1 MSDIK
6 LLESCPIA
14 KSDQNDLANRII
26 HPVLEGDVSPV
37 EAVVKA
43 KSLIEVL
50 TKFVNDDRIKDCT
63 LSEIEK
69 NGKEATWNGAR
80 LTIKEVGIKYDY
92 TDCNDPVYTELL
104 DQKKILDKQLKV
116 MIDMKQQNRLYL
128 IIYVAALLMLS
139 GQLITGCSSTSALKE
154 DEQLF
159 TGLVPIEYKNYEK
172 GAYADSTIAEM
183 EYALASAPNGALFG
197 SSYYRTPFPVR
208 LWIWNAFSQSDGAMA
223 KWITKVFGSKPKL
236 MANVNPQLRAQVAE
250 HQLDKYGYF
259 NGKVTYDVLTQS
271 NPKKAKVAYHVD
283 FGHLWTLDSMAYL
296 NFPAKSKQLIDASM
310 AKALIRK
317 GSPFNV
323 SNMESER
330 QRITRL
336 FRNRGYY
343 FYQNSYAS
351 YLADTVNVP
360 GKVQLRLM
368 MADSV
373 DDRATRQWYI
383 GKINVNFRKQ
393 YMEELKD
400 SFVRS
405 YLSFHY
411 NGRKMPIRPGIVLQS
426 LRLRPR
432 ELYRVRTEERAKT
445 GLQEMGLFSYSS
457 IQFTPR
463 SVQTLDSLGNVVYR
477 DTLDANIDLVF
488 DKPYDFYV
496 EANARGKT
504 TGRVGP
510 ELVVGLTKRN
520 AFHGGEKLSVNLHGS
535 HEWQTISQ
543 AGGGSTRINSYEYGS
558 DVSVEFPRIITPWNM
573 FRTMEQNERRYRAG
587 HMPTR
592 YRGVPTTTIKASMNV
607 LNRASYFR
615 RHVASGELTYAWSTS
630 YQHQHSFS
638 PLILSYEFMNSRTA
652 AFDSI
657 LALHPYLQISMRDQ
671 FVPKM
676 SYTYT
681 YRSPRRYRH
690 PITWSTTISEAAN
703 ILSLGYMAAGKGW
716 NEKDKKMFKNPFAQ
730 FLKLETDFVKYWRIT
745 QDGTLV
751 GHVNAGI
758 IWSYGNA
765 ENAPYYEQFYIGG
778 ANSVRAFNV
787 RSIGPGRYQP
797 TNSKY
802 SYIDQTG
809 DIKYLMNLEY
819 RQKVWGDLYG
829 ALFLDAGNVW
839 TLRNHEYSP
848 LGKFDVD
855 KFFRQLAVGTG
866 VGVRYDMGMF
876 VIRVDWGIGL
886 HVPYDTGKNG
896 IYNIRRFKDAQ
907 SLHFAVGYPF

>member
-1 MSDIK
+1 M
-6 LLESCPIA
+6 
-14 KSDQNDLANRII
+14 N
-26 HPVLEGDVSPV
+26 
-37 EAVVKA
+37 
-43 KSLIEVL
+43 
-50 TKFVNDDRIKDCT
+50 
-63 LSEIEK
+63 
-69 NGKEATWNGAR
+69 
-80 LTIKEVGIKYDY
+80 
-92 TDCNDPVYTELL
+92 
-104 DQKKILDKQLKV
+104 
-116 MIDMKQQNRLYL
+116 
-128 IIYVAALLMLS
+128 
-139 GQLITGCSSTSALKE
+139 
-154 DEQLF
+154 
-159 TGLVPIEYKNYEK
+159 
-172 GAYADSTIAEM
+172 
-183 EYALASAPNGALFG
+183 
-197 SSYYRTPFPVR
+197 
-208 LWIWNAFSQSDGAMA
+208 
-223 KWITKVFGSKPKL
+223 
-236 MANVNPQLRAQVAE
+236 
-250 HQLDKYGYF
+250 
-259 NGKVTYDVLTQS
+259 
-271 NPKKAKVAYHVD
+271 
-283 FGHLWTLDSMAYL
+283 
-296 NFPAKSKQLIDASM
+296 
-310 AKALIRK
+310 KALIRK

-323 SNMESER
+323 ANMESER

-383 GKINVNFRKQ
+383 GKIHVNFRKQ

-457 IQFTPR
+457 IQFSPR

-520 AFHGGEKLSVNLHGS
+520 AFHGGEKLTVNLHGS
-535 HEWQTISQ
+535 HEWQTVSQ

-587 HMPTR
+587 HMPTK

-615 RHVASGELTYAWSTS
+615 RHVAAGELTYAWSTS

-745 QDGTLV
+745 QNGTLV

>member
-1 MSDIK
+1 M
-6 LLESCPIA
+6 
-14 KSDQNDLANRII
+14 
-26 HPVLEGDVSPV
+26 
-37 EAVVKA
+37 
-43 KSLIEVL
+43 
-50 TKFVNDDRIKDCT
+50 
-63 LSEIEK
+63 
-69 NGKEATWNGAR
+69 
-80 LTIKEVGIKYDY
+80 
-92 TDCNDPVYTELL
+92 
-104 DQKKILDKQLKV
+104 
-116 MIDMKQQNRLYL
+116 
-128 IIYVAALLMLS
+128 
-139 GQLITGCSSTSALKE
+139 
-154 DEQLF
+154 
-159 TGLVPIEYKNYEK
+159 
-172 GAYADSTIAEM
+172 
-183 EYALASAPNGALFG
+183 
-197 SSYYRTPFPVR
+197 
-208 LWIWNAFSQSDGAMA
+208 
-223 KWITKVFGSKPKL
+223 
-236 MANVNPQLRAQVAE
+236 
-250 HQLDKYGYF
+250 
-259 NGKVTYDVLTQS
+259 LTQS

-400 SFVRS
+400 SFVRRF
-405 YLSFHY
+405 LSFHY

-445 GLQEMGLFSYSS
+445 GLQGMGLFSYSS

-463 SVQTLDSLGNVVYR
+463 SVQTVDSLGNVVYR

-886 HVPYDTGKNG
+886 HVPYDTGKSG
-896 IYNIRRFKDAQ
+896 FYNIRRFKDAQ

>member
-1 MSDIK
+1 
-6 LLESCPIA
+6 
-14 KSDQNDLANRII
+14 
-26 HPVLEGDVSPV
+26 
-37 EAVVKA
+37 
-43 KSLIEVL
+43 
-50 TKFVNDDRIKDCT
+50 
-63 LSEIEK
+63 
-69 NGKEATWNGAR
+69 
-80 LTIKEVGIKYDY
+80 
-92 TDCNDPVYTELL
+92 
-104 DQKKILDKQLKV
+104 
-116 MIDMKQQNRLYL
+116 
-128 IIYVAALLMLS
+128 
-139 GQLITGCSSTSALKE
+139 
-154 DEQLF
+154 
-159 TGLVPIEYKNYEK
+159 
-172 GAYADSTIAEM
+172 
-183 EYALASAPNGALFG
+183 
-197 SSYYRTPFPVR
+197 
-208 LWIWNAFSQSDGAMA
+208 
-223 KWITKVFGSKPKL
+223 

-271 NPKKAKVAYHVD
+271 NPKKAKVAYQVD

-310 AKALIRK
+310 NKALIRK

-323 SNMESER
+323 ANMESER

-383 GKINVNFRKQ
+383 GKIHVNFRKQ

-520 AFHGGEKLSVNLHGS
+520 AFHGGEKLTVNLHGS
-535 HEWQTISQ
+535 HEWQTVSQ

-587 HMPTR
+587 HMPTK

-615 RHVASGELTYAWSTS
+615 RHVAAGELTYAWSTS

-886 HVPYDTGKNG
+886 HIPYDTGKSG

>member
-1 MSDIK
+1 M
-6 LLESCPIA
+6 
-14 KSDQNDLANRII
+14 
-26 HPVLEGDVSPV
+26 
-37 EAVVKA
+37 
-43 KSLIEVL
+43 
-50 TKFVNDDRIKDCT
+50 
-63 LSEIEK
+63 
-69 NGKEATWNGAR
+69 
-80 LTIKEVGIKYDY
+80 
-92 TDCNDPVYTELL
+92 
-104 DQKKILDKQLKV
+104 
-116 MIDMKQQNRLYL
+116 
-128 IIYVAALLMLS
+128 
-139 GQLITGCSSTSALKE
+139 
-154 DEQLF
+154 
-159 TGLVPIEYKNYEK
+159 
-172 GAYADSTIAEM
+172 
-183 EYALASAPNGALFG
+183 
-197 SSYYRTPFPVR
+197 
-208 LWIWNAFSQSDGAMA
+208 
-223 KWITKVFGSKPKL
+223 
-236 MANVNPQLRAQVAE
+236 
-250 HQLDKYGYF
+250 
-259 NGKVTYDVLTQS
+259 
-271 NPKKAKVAYHVD
+271 
-283 FGHLWTLDSMAYL
+283 
-296 NFPAKSKQLIDASM
+296 
-310 AKALIRK
+310 
-317 GSPFNV
+317 
-323 SNMESER
+323 
-330 QRITRL
+330 
-336 FRNRGYY
+336 
-343 FYQNSYAS
+343 
-351 YLADTVNVP
+351 NVP

-383 GKINVNFRKQ
+383 GKIHVNFRKQ

-445 GLQEMGLFSYSS
+445 GLQKMGLFSYSS
-457 IQFTPR
+457 IQFSPR
-463 SVQTLDSLGNVVYR
+463 SVQTLDSLGHVVYR

-520 AFHGGEKLSVNLHGS
+520 AFHGGEKLTVNLHGS

-587 HMPTR
+587 HMPTK

-615 RHVASGELTYAWSTS
+615 RHVAAGELTYAWSTS

-657 LALHPYLQISMRDQ
+657 LAMHPYLQISMRDQ

-839 TLRNHEYSP
+839 TLRNHEYSS

>member
-1 MSDIK
+1 
-6 LLESCPIA
+6 
-14 KSDQNDLANRII
+14 
-26 HPVLEGDVSPV
+26 
-37 EAVVKA
+37 
-43 KSLIEVL
+43 
-50 TKFVNDDRIKDCT
+50 
-63 LSEIEK
+63 
-69 NGKEATWNGAR
+69 
-80 LTIKEVGIKYDY
+80 
-92 TDCNDPVYTELL
+92 
-104 DQKKILDKQLKV
+104 
-116 MIDMKQQNRLYL
+116 
-128 IIYVAALLMLS
+128 
-139 GQLITGCSSTSALKE
+139 
-154 DEQLF
+154 
-159 TGLVPIEYKNYEK
+159 
-172 GAYADSTIAEM
+172 
-183 EYALASAPNGALFG
+183 
-197 SSYYRTPFPVR
+197 
-208 LWIWNAFSQSDGAMA
+208 
-223 KWITKVFGSKPKL
+223 
-236 MANVNPQLRAQVAE
+236 
-250 HQLDKYGYF
+250 
-259 NGKVTYDVLTQS
+259 
-271 NPKKAKVAYHVD
+271 
-283 FGHLWTLDSMAYL
+283 
-296 NFPAKSKQLIDASM
+296 
-310 AKALIRK
+310 
-317 GSPFNV
+317 
-323 SNMESER
+323 
-330 QRITRL
+330 
-336 FRNRGYY
+336 
-343 FYQNSYAS
+343 
-351 YLADTVNVP
+351 
-360 GKVQLRLM
+360 
-368 MADSV
+368 
-373 DDRATRQWYI
+373 
-383 GKINVNFRKQ
+383 
-393 YMEELKD
+393 MEELKD

-457 IQFTPR
+457 IQFSPR

-520 AFHGGEKLSVNLHGS
+520 AFHGGEKLTVNLHGS
-535 HEWQTISQ
+535 HEWQTVSQ

-587 HMPTR
+587 HMPTK

-615 RHVASGELTYAWSTS
+615 RHVAAGELTYAWSTS

>member
-1 MSDIK
+1 M
-6 LLESCPIA
+6 
-14 KSDQNDLANRII
+14 
-26 HPVLEGDVSPV
+26 
-37 EAVVKA
+37 
-43 KSLIEVL
+43 
-50 TKFVNDDRIKDCT
+50 
-63 LSEIEK
+63 
-69 NGKEATWNGAR
+69 
-80 LTIKEVGIKYDY
+80 
-92 TDCNDPVYTELL
+92 
-104 DQKKILDKQLKV
+104 
-116 MIDMKQQNRLYL
+116 
-128 IIYVAALLMLS
+128 
-139 GQLITGCSSTSALKE
+139 
-154 DEQLF
+154 
-159 TGLVPIEYKNYEK
+159 
-172 GAYADSTIAEM
+172 
-183 EYALASAPNGALFG
+183 
-197 SSYYRTPFPVR
+197 
-208 LWIWNAFSQSDGAMA
+208 
-223 KWITKVFGSKPKL
+223 
-236 MANVNPQLRAQVAE
+236 
-250 HQLDKYGYF
+250 
-259 NGKVTYDVLTQS
+259 
-271 NPKKAKVAYHVD
+271 
-283 FGHLWTLDSMAYL
+283 
-296 NFPAKSKQLIDASM
+296 
-310 AKALIRK
+310 
-317 GSPFNV
+317 
-323 SNMESER
+323 
-330 QRITRL
+330 
-336 FRNRGYY
+336 
-343 FYQNSYAS
+343 
-351 YLADTVNVP
+351 NVP

-383 GKINVNFRKQ
+383 GKIHVNFRKQ

-457 IQFTPR
+457 IQFSPR
-463 SVQTLDSLGNVVYR
+463 SVQTLDSLGHVVYR

-520 AFHGGEKLSVNLHGS
+520 AFHGGEKLTVNLHGS

-587 HMPTR
+587 HMPTK

-615 RHVASGELTYAWSTS
+615 RHVAAGELTYAWSTS

-839 TLRNHEYSP
+839 TLRNHEYSS

>member
-1 MSDIK
+1 
-6 LLESCPIA
+6 
-14 KSDQNDLANRII
+14 
-26 HPVLEGDVSPV
+26 
-37 EAVVKA
+37 
-43 KSLIEVL
+43 
-50 TKFVNDDRIKDCT
+50 
-63 LSEIEK
+63 
-69 NGKEATWNGAR
+69 
-80 LTIKEVGIKYDY
+80 
-92 TDCNDPVYTELL
+92 
-104 DQKKILDKQLKV
+104 
-116 MIDMKQQNRLYL
+116 
-128 IIYVAALLMLS
+128 
-139 GQLITGCSSTSALKE
+139 
-154 DEQLF
+154 
-159 TGLVPIEYKNYEK
+159 
-172 GAYADSTIAEM
+172 
-183 EYALASAPNGALFG
+183 
-197 SSYYRTPFPVR
+197 
-208 LWIWNAFSQSDGAMA
+208 
-223 KWITKVFGSKPKL
+223 

-271 NPKKAKVAYHVD
+271 NPKKAKVAYQVD

-296 NFPAKSKQLIDASM
+296 NFPAKSKQFIDASM
-310 AKALIRK
+310 NKALIRK

-323 SNMESER
+323 ANMESER

-383 GKINVNFRKQ
+383 GKIHVNFRKQ

-520 AFHGGEKLSVNLHGS
+520 AFHGGEKLTVNLHGS
-535 HEWQTISQ
+535 HEWQTVSQ

-587 HMPTR
+587 HMPTK

-615 RHVASGELTYAWSTS
+615 RHVAAGELTYAWSTS

-730 FLKLETDFVKYWRIT
+730 FMKLETDFVKYWRIT

-896 IYNIRRFKDAQ
+896 FYNIRRFKDAQ

>member
-1 MSDIK
+1 
-6 LLESCPIA
+6 
-14 KSDQNDLANRII
+14 
-26 HPVLEGDVSPV
+26 
-37 EAVVKA
+37 
-43 KSLIEVL
+43 
-50 TKFVNDDRIKDCT
+50 
-63 LSEIEK
+63 
-69 NGKEATWNGAR
+69 
-80 LTIKEVGIKYDY
+80 
-92 TDCNDPVYTELL
+92 
-104 DQKKILDKQLKV
+104 
-116 MIDMKQQNRLYL
+116 
-128 IIYVAALLMLS
+128 
-139 GQLITGCSSTSALKE
+139 
-154 DEQLF
+154 
-159 TGLVPIEYKNYEK
+159 
-172 GAYADSTIAEM
+172 
-183 EYALASAPNGALFG
+183 
-197 SSYYRTPFPVR
+197 
-208 LWIWNAFSQSDGAMA
+208 
-223 KWITKVFGSKPKL
+223 
-236 MANVNPQLRAQVAE
+236 
-250 HQLDKYGYF
+250 
-259 NGKVTYDVLTQS
+259 
-271 NPKKAKVAYHVD
+271 
-283 FGHLWTLDSMAYL
+283 
-296 NFPAKSKQLIDASM
+296 
-310 AKALIRK
+310 
-317 GSPFNV
+317 
-323 SNMESER
+323 
-330 QRITRL
+330 
-336 FRNRGYY
+336 
-343 FYQNSYAS
+343 
-351 YLADTVNVP
+351 VNVP

-383 GKINVNFRKQ
+383 GKIHVNFRKQ

-520 AFHGGEKLSVNLHGS
+520 AFHGGEKLTVNLHGS

-587 HMPTR
+587 HMPTK

-615 RHVASGELTYAWSTS
+615 RHVAAGELTYAWSTS

>member
-1 MSDIK
+1 M
-6 LLESCPIA
+6 
-14 KSDQNDLANRII
+14 
-26 HPVLEGDVSPV
+26 
-37 EAVVKA
+37 
-43 KSLIEVL
+43 
-50 TKFVNDDRIKDCT
+50 
-63 LSEIEK
+63 
-69 NGKEATWNGAR
+69 
-80 LTIKEVGIKYDY
+80 
-92 TDCNDPVYTELL
+92 
-104 DQKKILDKQLKV
+104 
-116 MIDMKQQNRLYL
+116 
-128 IIYVAALLMLS
+128 
-139 GQLITGCSSTSALKE
+139 
-154 DEQLF
+154 
-159 TGLVPIEYKNYEK
+159 
-172 GAYADSTIAEM
+172 
-183 EYALASAPNGALFG
+183 
-197 SSYYRTPFPVR
+197 
-208 LWIWNAFSQSDGAMA
+208 
-223 KWITKVFGSKPKL
+223 
-236 MANVNPQLRAQVAE
+236 
-250 HQLDKYGYF
+250 
-259 NGKVTYDVLTQS
+259 LTQS
-271 NPKKAKVAYHVD
+271 NPKKAKVAYQVD

-310 AKALIRK
+310 NKALIRK

-323 SNMESER
+323 ANMESER

-383 GKINVNFRKQ
+383 GKIHVNFRKQ

-445 GLQEMGLFSYSS
+445 GLQKMGLFSYSS
-457 IQFTPR
+457 IQFSPR
-463 SVQTLDSLGNVVYR
+463 SVQTLDSLGHVVYR

-520 AFHGGEKLSVNLHGS
+520 AFHGGEKLTVNLHGS

-587 HMPTR
+587 HMPTK

-615 RHVASGELTYAWSTS
+615 RHVAAGELTYAWSTS

-839 TLRNHEYSP
+839 TLRNHEYSS

>member
-1 MSDIK
+1 
-6 LLESCPIA
+6 
-14 KSDQNDLANRII
+14 
-26 HPVLEGDVSPV
+26 
-37 EAVVKA
+37 
-43 KSLIEVL
+43 
-50 TKFVNDDRIKDCT
+50 
-63 LSEIEK
+63 
-69 NGKEATWNGAR
+69 
-80 LTIKEVGIKYDY
+80 
-92 TDCNDPVYTELL
+92 
-104 DQKKILDKQLKV
+104 
-116 MIDMKQQNRLYL
+116 MKQQNRLYL

-172 GAYADSTIAEM
+172 GAYADSTITEM

-208 LWIWNAFSQSDGAMA
+208 LWIWNAFSQSDGALA

-271 NPKKAKVAYHVD
+271 NPKKAKVAYQVD

-296 NFPAKSKQLIDASM
+296 NFPAKSKQFIDASM
-310 AKALIRK
+310 NKALIRK

-323 SNMESER
+323 ANMESER

-383 GKINVNFRKQ
+383 GKIHVNFRKQ

-445 GLQEMGLFSYSS
+445 GLQKMGLFSYSS
-457 IQFTPR
+457 IQFSPR
-463 SVQTLDSLGNVVYR
+463 SVQTLDSLGHVVYR

-520 AFHGGEKLSVNLHGS
+520 AFHGGEKLTVNLHGS
-535 HEWQTISQ
+535 HEWQTVSQ

-587 HMPTR
+587 HMPTK
-592 YRGVPTTTIKASMNV
+592 YRGVPTTTIKNV

-615 RHVASGELTYAWSTS
+615 RHVAAGELTYAWSTS

-839 TLRNHEYSP
+839 TLRNHEYSS